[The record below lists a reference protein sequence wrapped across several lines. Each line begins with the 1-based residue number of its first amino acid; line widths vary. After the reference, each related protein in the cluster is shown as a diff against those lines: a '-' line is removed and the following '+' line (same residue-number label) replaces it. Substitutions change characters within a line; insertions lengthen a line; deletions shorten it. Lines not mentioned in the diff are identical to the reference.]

1 MRICGHCSRDL
12 LEAEAYEVIE
22 SGDGGDAL
30 ARLRVGA
37 RPSVIL
43 LDLMMPRVDGWQFRA
58 AQVRN
63 PKMAAIPVIVCSG
76 AGNVGEKAASLG
88 IPSYLQKPLD
98 PDALLTLVRRYC
110 EEREPEPAELN

>member
-1 MRICGHCSRDL
+1 
-12 LEAEAYEVIE
+12 
-22 SGDGGDAL
+22 
-30 ARLRVGA
+30 
-37 RPSVIL
+37 
-43 LDLMMPRVDGWQFRA
+43 
-58 AQVRN
+58 
-63 PKMAAIPVIVCSG
+63 MAAIPVIVCSG